1 IWQFP
6 HFWAIAWVAH
16 QDYSKAGFKLLP
28 SDKGPTKFTA
38 VQTIMYSTL
47 MLPIGVLPYYYNI
60 SGITSLWI
68 LMACN
73 IAMIVLSVRLFV
85 KMDVASAR
93 RVMFSSYFYLAIV
106 FIALWADKV
115 HTPLIY

>member
-1 IWQFP
+1 MQFVWQFP

-16 QDYSKAGFKLLP
+16 KDYSKAGFKLLP

-73 IAMIVLSVRLFV
+73 IAMIGLSIRLYLNELQIISRCFTQIAV
-85 KMDVASAR
+85 KAA
-93 RVMFSSYFYLAIV
+93 LG
-106 FIALWADKV
+106 FIFNGDG
-115 HTPLIY
+115 